1 MRDELARLLRHSA
14 IYGLAGLAS
23 RIASVLLLPFLTREL
38 GPSSYGRIE
47 TMVALI
53 AVLVPLLR
61 AGVATAF
68 FRFYYE
74 RELAPDRDLVVRTS
88 FWFTVLGAG
97 VGLVVG
103 VAAAPAIASFV
114 VGDDAYANLV
124 RVAFVMLAVQLLYEQ
139 LTALY
144 RVEERSV
151 AFTVASLAN
160 LVITVVATIVAVF
173 VLDDGA
179 TGALAGNAI
188 GTAVVLVVLIWQRR
202 ASLRP
207 AFDRDLVRRMNRF
220 GLPLLP
226 AGLAIWVVDFADRLL
241 LGRIVDQH
249 EVGLYAV
256 GVKIASAMVLVQL
269 AFRTAWPAFAYSLE
283 EGNEARRTFAYV
295 LTYTSLLGCW
305 LSLGLGLLAPWLVD
319 WLAAPEFAPA
329 ERVVAPLAFSG
340 ALLVAYTTLSIAA
353 SRANNTQRYW
363 QVAVVGAAVNVALN
377 LLLIP
382 TYGMEGAAAATVAAY
397 VVLAGGMALLA
408 QRLYPV
414 PYEWR
419 RLTIAVGVGV
429 LLYAAGRL
437 ADAPFAGALAPG
449 PRLPRRAGAAGVL
462 PAGRTAS
469 PRDPGRQNTPEMT
482 LDLHAH
488 VLAGVDDGPDT
499 IEDALDLLR
508 ALQDEGVT
516 SVAATPHVHPAYPT
530 TVQMRD
536 ERLAQVQEAAAAA
549 GLTIVVVPGGEL
561 DLEYA
566 ASYDDDQ
573 IRAWALGGGPAVLVE
588 FPWGPTWPLA
598 LAPTC
603 RDLRLRGFLPIV
615 AHPERARPVQ
625 QRPERLDDVI
635 ASGAVC
641 QITNGSLAG
650 RFGETAQRTAFDLL
664 RERRGHLIASDA
676 HGASSRRPSFDRR
689 PQGAH
694 RRAGRRLR
702 RRPGASA
709 RRRSTR
715 AASRSSRIRWSRAA
729 RVCSAASEPLR
740 VACSVR
746 APGSQRESDPETAGI
761 GV

>member
-188 GTAVVLVVLIWQRR
+188 GTAAVLVVLIWQRR

-283 EGNEARRTFAYV
+283 EGKEARRTFAYV

-419 RLTIAVGVGV
+419 RLTMAVGVGV

-437 ADAPFAGALAPG
+437 ADAPFAGAL
-449 PRLPRRAGAAGVL
+449 L
-462 PAGRTAS
+462 
-469 PRDPGRQNTPEMT
+469 
-482 LDLHAH
+482 
-488 VLAGVDDGPDT
+488 
-499 IEDALDLLR
+499 
-508 ALQDEGVT
+508 
-516 SVAATPHVHPAYPT
+516 
-530 TVQMRD
+530 
-536 ERLAQVQEAAAAA
+536 
-549 GLTIVVVPGGEL
+549 
-561 DLEYA
+561 
-566 ASYDDDQ
+566 
-573 IRAWALGGGPAVLVE
+573 
-588 FPWGPTWPLA
+588 LA
-598 LAPTC
+598 LAYP
-603 RDLRLRGFLPIV
+603 LVLGLLGFFQP
-615 AHPERARPVQ
+615 A
-625 QRPERLDDVI
+625 
-635 ASGAVC
+635 
-641 QITNGSLAG
+641 
-650 RFGETAQRTAFDLL
+650 
-664 RERRGHLIASDA
+664 ERR
-676 HGASSRRPSFDRR
+676 
-689 PQGAH
+689 
-694 RRAGRRLR
+694 RLV
-702 RRPGASA
+702 
-709 RRRSTR
+709 TL
-715 AASRSSRIRWSRAA
+715 AARIRPR
-729 RVCSAASEPLR
+729 
-740 VACSVR
+740 
-746 APGSQRESDPETAGI
+746 
-761 GV
+761 

>member
-53 AVLVPLLR
+53 ALLVPLLR

-74 RELAPDRDLVVRTS
+74 REPGPERDLVVRTS

-97 VGLVVG
+97 GGLVIG
-103 VAAAPAIASFV
+103 VVAAPAIASAV
-114 VGDDAYANLV
+114 VGDAAYANLV

-160 LVITVVATIVAVF
+160 LAVTVVATIVFVF

-179 TGALAGNAI
+179 TGALIGNAF

-202 ASLRP
+202 AALRP
-207 AFDRDLVRRMNRF
+207 GYDRALVRQMNRF

-269 AFRTAWPAFAYSLE
+269 AFRTAWPAFAYSLD
-283 EGNEARRTFAYV
+283 EGSQARRTFAYV

-305 LSLGLGLLAPWLVD
+305 MSLTLGLLAPWLVEL
-319 WLAAPEFAPA
+319 LAAPEFAPA

-353 SRANNTQRYW
+353 SRANRTDRYW
-363 QVAVVGAAVNVALN
+363 QVAVAGASVNILLN
-377 LLLIP
+377 LVLVP
-382 TYGMEGAAAATVAAY
+382 RYGMEGAAAATVAAY
-397 VVLAGGMALLA
+397 VVLAGGMAWLA

-419 RLTIAVGVGV
+419 RLTLAVTVGIA
-429 LLYAAGRL
+429 LYAAGRL
-437 ADAPFAGALAPG
+437 LDVPLAGALA
-449 PRLPRRAGAAGVL
+449 LAAAYPVVLGVL
-462 PAGRTAS
+462 GFYQPA
-469 PRDPGRQNTPEMT
+469 
-482 LDLHAH
+482 
-488 VLAGVDDGPDT
+488 
-499 IEDALDLLR
+499 
-508 ALQDEGVT
+508 
-516 SVAATPHVHPAYPT
+516 
-530 TVQMRD
+530 
-536 ERLAQVQEAAAAA
+536 
-549 GLTIVVVPGGEL
+549 
-561 DLEYA
+561 
-566 ASYDDDQ
+566 
-573 IRAWALGGGPAVLVE
+573 
-588 FPWGPTWPLA
+588 
-598 LAPTC
+598 
-603 RDLRLRGFLPIV
+603 
-615 AHPERARPVQ
+615 
-625 QRPERLDDVI
+625 
-635 ASGAVC
+635 
-641 QITNGSLAG
+641 
-650 RFGETAQRTAFDLL
+650 
-664 RERRGHLIASDA
+664 ERRRIVTFAT
-676 HGASSRRPSFDRR
+676 RMRPR
-689 PQGAH
+689 
-694 RRAGRRLR
+694 
-702 RRPGASA
+702 
-709 RRRSTR
+709 
-715 AASRSSRIRWSRAA
+715 
-729 RVCSAASEPLR
+729 
-740 VACSVR
+740 
-746 APGSQRESDPETAGI
+746 
-761 GV
+761 